1 MEVNRLRKD
10 LKNYFQRIEDDVT
23 IDDHLDINSL
33 RDKKKVKRTI
43 NLPHQLAEHFFQ
55 IQ

>member
-1 MEVNRLRKD
+1 MEVSRLSKD
-10 LKNYFQRIEDDVT
+10 LKNYFQLIEDDVT

-33 RDKKKVKRTI
+33 RDKKKVKRII
-43 NLPHQLAEHFFQ
+43 NVPHQLAVHFFQ